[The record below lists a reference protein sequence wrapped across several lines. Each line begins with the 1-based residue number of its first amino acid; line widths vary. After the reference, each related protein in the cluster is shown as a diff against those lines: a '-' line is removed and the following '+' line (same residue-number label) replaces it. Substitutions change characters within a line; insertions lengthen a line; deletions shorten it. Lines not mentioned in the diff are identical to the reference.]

1 LGTHP
6 HPDGPE
12 PDHWRVPLMRALDAL
27 ADHITG
33 HRSYRFQEL
42 LAHHAWPAY
51 GPTEHRE
58 YD

>member
-1 LGTHP
+1 MGL
-6 HPDGPE
+6 E
-12 PDHWRVPLMRALDAL
+12 PDHWRVRLMRALDAL